1 MNRTCATALAALVL
15 CGVSP
20 AAAQEQLVTTFV
32 PESLRHWDAA
42 GFVGWRGVDKS
53 DLASD
58 WSDWYDVGAFSASVG
73 RYLTP
78 HVKIDVDLSTTSSG
92 RVFSETFFLPPPA
105 PPFTVPPSTVPPFYT
120 PPSYTVREHE
130 FRWTTLG
137 ATLAYQFL
145 ENRWVHP
152 FLGVGVEGV
161 RETEQLQTQFYPTG
175 GARGQGP
182 IRETHL
188 RYSARP
194 FVTGGFKFYV
204 SERGFIRTDVLATLS
219 SDGAESAVWRIGV
232 GVDL

>member
-1 MNRTCATALAALVL
+1 MNRTCAAGLIALIL

-20 AAAQEQLVTTFV
+20 ALAQEQLVTTFV

-53 DLASD
+53 DLAED
-58 WSDWYDVGAFSASVG
+58 WNDWYDVAAFSASVG

-78 HVKIDVDLSTTSSG
+78 HVRIDVDLSTTSVG
-92 RVFSETFFLPPPA
+92 RVFGQTFVTIPGP
-105 PPFTVPPSTVPPFYT
+105 PPFYT
-120 PPSYTVREHE
+120 PPSYTLREYE
-130 FRWTTLG
+130 FRRTALG

-161 RETEQLQTQFYPTG
+161 REAEESQTQFVPVAG
-175 GARGQGP
+175 PRGQGP
-182 IRETHL
+182 IRETEV

-194 FVTGGFKFYV
+194 FVTGGLKFYV
-204 SERGFIRTDVLATLS
+204 SERGFIRTDVLTTLS
-219 SDGAESAVWRIGV
+219 SDGVESGVWRFGV
-232 GVDL
+232 GVDF